1 MQVCAHGRARA
12 LSDAGKGIGK
22 EIAVLLGK
30 LGAQVIALSRTQE
43 DLDALQAA
51 IPGVVAIKVDLAN
64 GIFDLFRLCAQKLAS
79 R

>member
-12 LSDAGKGIGK
+12 LSFAGKGIGK

-43 DLDALQAA
+43 DLDALRAA
-51 IPGVVAIKVDLAN
+51 IPGVIAIKVDLAN
-64 GIFDLFRLCAQKLAS
+64 GIFDLFRLCAQNLAS